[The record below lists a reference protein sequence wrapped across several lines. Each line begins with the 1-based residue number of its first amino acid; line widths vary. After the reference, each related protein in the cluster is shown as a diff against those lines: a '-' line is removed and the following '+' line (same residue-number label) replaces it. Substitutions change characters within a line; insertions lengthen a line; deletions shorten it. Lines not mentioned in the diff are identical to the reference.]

1 MTIIAGLPVEY
12 NDRFIRGIAVFA
24 PWRKTPGGSTIRVMV
39 HVWAVVPEPSRWSM
53 NNRKVWIWTRPV
65 HCLRQGNVWENLT
78 CWRRPVAYNFFSHQY
93 SIAVLMANAR
103 GNSALWDEH
112 GRLIVRADRGSLLL
126 VGQRSSQGWQRRYH
140 SITLGFFGLEHAM
153 LRIIDTETCG
163 LQGGI
168 VEIAS
173 VDVID
178 GKIVNPMSHLVRPD
192 RPISPQAMAIHRITE
207 AMVADKPW
215 IEDVIPHY
223 YGSEWYVA
231 HNASF
236 DRRVLPEMPGEWI
249 CTMKLARRLW
259 PGIKVQQYGVI

>member
-1 MTIIAGLPVEY
+1 
-12 NDRFIRGIAVFA
+12 
-24 PWRKTPGGSTIRVMV
+24 
-39 HVWAVVPEPSRWSM
+39 
-53 NNRKVWIWTRPV
+53 
-65 HCLRQGNVWENLT
+65 
-78 CWRRPVAYNFFSHQY
+78 
-93 SIAVLMANAR
+93 
-103 GNSALWDEH
+103 
-112 GRLIVRADRGSLLL
+112 
-126 VGQRSSQGWQRRYH
+126 
-140 SITLGFFGLEHAM
+140 M

-192 RPISPQAMAIHRITE
+192 RPISPHAMASQYTSGGMHKWKCCCRDKNPSRYGPQAMAIHRITE

-259 PGIKVQQYGVI
+259 PGIKYSNMALYKTRKLNVQTPPGLHHHRALYDCYITAALLIDIMNTSGWTAEQMADITGRPSLMTTFTFGKYRGKAVSDVAERDPGYLRWLFNNLDSMSPELRLTLKHYLENT

>member
-1 MTIIAGLPVEY
+1 
-12 NDRFIRGIAVFA
+12 
-24 PWRKTPGGSTIRVMV
+24 
-39 HVWAVVPEPSRWSM
+39 
-53 NNRKVWIWTRPV
+53 
-65 HCLRQGNVWENLT
+65 
-78 CWRRPVAYNFFSHQY
+78 
-93 SIAVLMANAR
+93 
-103 GNSALWDEH
+103 
-112 GRLIVRADRGSLLL
+112 
-126 VGQRSSQGWQRRYH
+126 
-140 SITLGFFGLEHAM
+140 M

-223 YGSEWYVA
+223 YGTRITPALTAAYCLRCPVSGFA
-231 HNASF
+231 
-236 DRRVLPEMPGEWI
+236 L
-249 CTMKLARRLW
+249 
-259 PGIKVQQYGVI
+259 

>member
-1 MTIIAGLPVEY
+1 
-12 NDRFIRGIAVFA
+12 
-24 PWRKTPGGSTIRVMV
+24 
-39 HVWAVVPEPSRWSM
+39 
-53 NNRKVWIWTRPV
+53 
-65 HCLRQGNVWENLT
+65 
-78 CWRRPVAYNFFSHQY
+78 
-93 SIAVLMANAR
+93 
-103 GNSALWDEH
+103 
-112 GRLIVRADRGSLLL
+112 
-126 VGQRSSQGWQRRYH
+126 
-140 SITLGFFGLEHAM
+140 M

-236 DRRVLPEMPGEWI
+236 DHRALYDCYITAALLIDIMNTSGWTAEQMADITGRPSLMTTFTFGKYRGKAVSDVAERDPGYLRWLFNNLDSMSPE
-249 CTMKLARRLW
+249 LRLTL
-259 PGIKVQQYGVI
+259 KHYLENT

>member
-1 MTIIAGLPVEY
+1 
-12 NDRFIRGIAVFA
+12 
-24 PWRKTPGGSTIRVMV
+24 
-39 HVWAVVPEPSRWSM
+39 
-53 NNRKVWIWTRPV
+53 
-65 HCLRQGNVWENLT
+65 
-78 CWRRPVAYNFFSHQY
+78 
-93 SIAVLMANAR
+93 
-103 GNSALWDEH
+103 
-112 GRLIVRADRGSLLL
+112 
-126 VGQRSSQGWQRRYH
+126 
-140 SITLGFFGLEHAM
+140 M

-249 CTMKLARRLW
+249 CTMKLARPFVAW
-259 PGIKVQQYGVI
+259 DQVQQYGVI

>member
-1 MTIIAGLPVEY
+1 
-12 NDRFIRGIAVFA
+12 
-24 PWRKTPGGSTIRVMV
+24 
-39 HVWAVVPEPSRWSM
+39 
-53 NNRKVWIWTRPV
+53 
-65 HCLRQGNVWENLT
+65 
-78 CWRRPVAYNFFSHQY
+78 
-93 SIAVLMANAR
+93 
-103 GNSALWDEH
+103 
-112 GRLIVRADRGSLLL
+112 
-126 VGQRSSQGWQRRYH
+126 
-140 SITLGFFGLEHAM
+140 M

-223 YGSEWYVA
+223 YGSEWMSRITPALTAAYCLRCPVSGFA
-231 HNASF
+231 
-236 DRRVLPEMPGEWI
+236 L
-249 CTMKLARRLW
+249 
-259 PGIKVQQYGVI
+259 

>member
-1 MTIIAGLPVEY
+1 
-12 NDRFIRGIAVFA
+12 
-24 PWRKTPGGSTIRVMV
+24 
-39 HVWAVVPEPSRWSM
+39 
-53 NNRKVWIWTRPV
+53 
-65 HCLRQGNVWENLT
+65 
-78 CWRRPVAYNFFSHQY
+78 
-93 SIAVLMANAR
+93 
-103 GNSALWDEH
+103 
-112 GRLIVRADRGSLLL
+112 
-126 VGQRSSQGWQRRYH
+126 
-140 SITLGFFGLEHAM
+140 M

-259 PGIKVQQYGVI
+259 PGIKYSNMALYKTRKLNVQTPPGLHHHRALYDCYITAALLIDIMNTSAGRQNRWPISPDVRR